1 MKTERD
7 KYADKFAALAY
18 DTLAGASAR
27 DVSGVPNESLTRV
40 VAAAA
45 LLLEARLYE
54 LLLAL
59 KEKK

>member
-1 MKTERD
+1 MSRH
-7 KYADKFAALAY
+7 ADKFAALAY
-18 DTLAGASAR
+18 DTLVGASAR
-27 DVSGVPNESLTRV
+27 DIPGVPNASLTRV

-54 LLLAL
+54 LLLVL